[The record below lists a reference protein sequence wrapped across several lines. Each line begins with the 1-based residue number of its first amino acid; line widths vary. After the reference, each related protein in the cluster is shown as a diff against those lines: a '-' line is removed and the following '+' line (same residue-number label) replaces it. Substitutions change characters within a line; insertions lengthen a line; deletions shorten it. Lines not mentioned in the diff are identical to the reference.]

1 MILIK
6 LIFDIIIIVK
16 RIKHKLKIYL
26 LPAIIWALS
35 TGTVFSMNF
44 SDRTDTF
51 TLSNGLKVVLIQDKR
66 SPLVVSSIWYKVGS
80 SYEQEGISGISHI
93 LEHLMFKGTKN
104 TKPGEFSRRIKE
116 IGGSENAFTGRDF
129 TGYYQKVH
137 KDYLELSLRLES
149 DRMQNLVFV
158 QEEVDKEIEVVK
170 EERRLRTDDQPI
182 SKVFERIG
190 KQVFGMSGYGI
201 PIIGTMSDIN
211 SIEISDLKKWYS
223 NYYSPNNAT
232 IIIAGDIDFINSRK
246 LVEKYYG
253 SIPSKE
259 VLKSSNE
266 ISHERSLDDI
276 LVKDKVSQPIILM
289 SFENDYFTNSNKKDM
304 YSLELL
310 FELMDG
316 SSSSRFT
323 KNLIDEK
330 KIAISTFI
338 SYDTYSARK
347 NLITIGGS
355 PRKGVDTDQFR
366 KELLKEFEDFI
377 NYGLTKD
384 ELEQVKSR
392 LLANNIYKF
401 DSVFY
406 QVMQVG
412 MMETKNHD
420 WRLLDNY
427 IQDINSINED
437 DLKAIAQK
445 VIINN
450 KYLYSLIR
458 PKS

>member
-16 RIKHKLKIYL
+16 RIKHKLNIYL
-26 LPAIIWALS
+26 LPAIIWALC

-66 SPLVVSSIWYKVGS
+66 SPVVVSSIWYKVGS

-104 TKPGEFSRRIKE
+104 TKPGEFSRKIKE

-276 LVKDKVSQPIILM
+276 LVNDKVSQPIILM

-366 KELLKEFEDFI
+366 KELLKEFENFI
-377 NYGLTKD
+377 SYGLAKD
-384 ELEQVKSR
+384 ELERVKSR

-420 WRLLDNY
+420 WRLLDSY
-427 IQDINSINED
+427 IQDIKSINED

-450 KYLYSLIR
+450 KYVYSLIR

>member
-16 RIKHKLKIYL
+16 SIKHKLNIYL

-66 SPLVVSSIWYKVGS
+66 SPVVVSSIWYKVGS

-104 TKPGEFSRRIKE
+104 TKPGEFSRKIKE

-253 SIPSKE
+253 SIPKKE
-259 VLKSSNE
+259 VLKSTNE

-276 LVKDKVSQPIILM
+276 LVNDKVSQPIILM

-420 WRLLDNY
+420 WRLLDSY

>member
-1 MILIK
+1 
-6 LIFDIIIIVK
+6 
-16 RIKHKLKIYL
+16 
-26 LPAIIWALS
+26 
-35 TGTVFSMNF
+35 
-44 SDRTDTF
+44 
-51 TLSNGLKVVLIQDKR
+51 
-66 SPLVVSSIWYKVGS
+66 
-80 SYEQEGISGISHI
+80 
-93 LEHLMFKGTKN
+93 
-104 TKPGEFSRRIKE
+104 
-116 IGGSENAFTGRDF
+116 
-129 TGYYQKVH
+129 
-137 KDYLELSLRLES
+137 
-149 DRMQNLVFV
+149 
-158 QEEVDKEIEVVK
+158 
-170 EERRLRTDDQPI
+170 
-182 SKVFERIG
+182 
-190 KQVFGMSGYGI
+190 MSGYGI

-211 SIEISDLKKWYS
+211 SIEISDLKKWYR

-289 SFENDYFTNSNKKDM
+289 SFENDYFTNSNKKEM

-366 KELLKEFEDFI
+366 KELLKEFENFI
-377 NYGLTKD
+377 TYGLAKD
-384 ELEQVKSR
+384 ELELVKSR

-420 WRLLDNY
+420 WRLLDSY

-437 DLKAIAQK
+437 DLKAIARK